1 MAPVSAA
8 ERAALDGFFKGKR
21 GTRVL
26 IRTSADALTTYFA
39 DKGTTLAE
47 LNTSRPGT
55 DGGTGIG
62 VCCVVCL
69 GRGEVGPSASR
80 PVRRVSG
87 GDGRRALVTWLGVL
101 ERPWRYRRHPENH
114 GRSGITSR
122 GSWSRDIEPAAA

>member
-47 LNTSRPGT
+47 LNTSRPAAPHQ
-55 DGGTGIG
+55 
-62 VCCVVCL
+62 V
-69 GRGEVGPSASR
+69 EVWMDEWRDYARSA
-80 PVRRVSG
+80 
-87 GDGRRALVTWLGVL
+87 
-101 ERPWRYRRHPENH
+101 
-114 GRSGITSR
+114 
-122 GSWSRDIEPAAA
+122 GSEE

>member
-47 LNTSRPGT
+47 LNTSRPATRAGHLARGART
-55 DGGTGIG
+55 AVAIPETSGGTM
-62 VCCVVCL
+62 V
-69 GRGEVGPSASR
+69 GRASR
-80 PVRRVSG
+80 VAAVGLETSSQLPPG
-87 GDGRRALVTWLGVL
+87 WCTWYPMAIILLDGAVTFSTPSLAL
-101 ERPWRYRRHPENH
+101 ER
-114 GRSGITSR
+114 GG
-122 GSWSRDIEPAAA
+122 GST